1 VLKKAGWLLVTSSA
15 ATLLAGCTLGP
26 DFLRPA
32 PPNLMQYTA
41 TPLPPETASADTIAG
56 DAQRFLQ
63 DADIPGKWWTLFGSP
78 ALDRLE
84 EEALRANPDLET
96 AQANLR
102 QAHELYLAQLGSLYP
117 QVNGNASITREAIS
131 SSGRSVGPPFDLF
144 NAGIGVSYTPDVFGG
159 INRSIEAQAANQEN
173 QRFQLEATYLTLT
186 SNVITT
192 AIQAASLSAQI
203 AATQDIVAAQSQEL
217 DLLMQQFELGAVARG
232 DVLSQQ
238 SQLAATQA
246 LLPPLQ
252 SRLEQTR
259 NQLAILTGR
268 FPSEDQIPDI
278 QLADLQLPTNLP
290 LSVPSKLVEQRPDIR
305 ASEALMHVAS
315 AQIGVADANFFP
327 QFNVSPS
334 ISNIST
340 TVGSFFAGNVEW
352 TLATS
357 LTAPIFRGGTL
368 RAQERAAYDTF
379 DRTAAQYKSTVLNAF
394 ANVANALSALTLDA
408 DTLKT
413 QLFAEQTAEQ
423 SLEIIMEQ
431 FQAGAIAY
439 LSLLDAQRTYEQAR
453 ISLVIAQSNRFAD
466 TVALFQALGGGW
478 WNRED
483 APDITNPG
491 GIASSR

>member
-1 VLKKAGWLLVTSSA
+1 VLKKVCWLLLTSSA
-15 ATLLAGCTLGP
+15 TALLGGCTLGP
-26 DFLRPA
+26 DFLRPK
-32 PPNLMQYTA
+32 PPTVTQYTA
-41 TPLPPETASADTIAG
+41 MSLPAETASADTIGG

-63 DADIPGKWWTLFGSP
+63 DADVPGKWWTLFGSP

-84 EEALRANPDLET
+84 EQALRANPDLET
-96 AQANLR
+96 AQASLR
-102 QAHELYLAQLGSLYP
+102 QAHEQYLAQVGQKYP
-117 QVNGNASITREAIS
+117 QVNGNASITRETVS
-131 SSGRSVGPPFDLF
+131 SSGNTATTPFDLF
-144 NAGIGVSYTPDVFGG
+144 NAGVGVSYVPDVFGG
-159 INRSIEAQAANQEN
+159 ISRSIEAQAANEEN
-173 QRFQLEATYLTLT
+173 FRFQLEATYLTLT

-203 AATQDIVAAQSQEL
+203 AATQDIVAAQTQEL
-217 DLLMQQFELGAVARG
+217 NLLMQQFELGAVARG

-246 LLPPLQ
+246 LVPPLQ
-252 SRLEQTR
+252 KQLEQTR
-259 NQLAILTGR
+259 NTLAILTGR
-268 FPSEDQIPDI
+268 FPVQDQIPDI
-278 QLADLQLPTNLP
+278 QLADLRLPTDLP

-305 ASEALMHVAS
+305 ASEASMHVAS
-315 AQIGVADANFFP
+315 AQIGVADANMFP
-327 QFNVSPS
+327 QFSVS
-334 ISNIST
+334 
-340 TVGSFFAGNVEW
+340 GNVGNTAETVSNFFLGNATW
-352 TLATS
+352 SLAAN

-368 RAQERAAYDTF
+368 RAQERAAYDAF
-379 DRTAAQYKSTVLNAF
+379 DRAAAQYKSTVLNAF
-394 ANVANALSALTLDA
+394 ANVANSLSALTLDA

-423 SLEIIMEQ
+423 SLEIIQEQ

-483 APDITNPG
+483 APEIKNPD
-491 GIASSR
+491 GIASNQ